1 VPNIPAISQ
10 LFESPAES
18 DSGVLAAAHPAI
30 EPTAGS
36 LRAFGHLSK
45 WAEMADGAYAKN
57 TQRAWRADW
66 RVFMEYC
73 ARANVHP
80 LPAAAETVREF
91 LLALHPLEDLPDGAK
106 PPRRAPA
113 TLRRYLAT
121 ITRIHRAAKLED
133 PCTSEAVKLAMR
145 AIARK
150 AGTRQRQAQPFG
162 WRALKEFFA
171 LEPVSLRDFRDRA
184 LVALAYDVLG
194 RTSEIAQVDVEHLER
209 EEEGNSTLLIPRSK
223 TDALGKGEHT
233 FVAEQTMEWIQ
244 AWLAAAGIKTGA
256 VFRVVQGHDQ
266 LGERLKPAAIAATLR
281 RAALKAGLGKAALEI
296 SGHSARVGASQD
308 MASVGMDTLAIMQAG
323 RWKDSRMPARYSAR
337 LNARR
342 GGMAKLAVRQGRE
355 RIPPTE

>member
-1 VPNIPAISQ
+1 MQSRPTAARVLVGDPRGVEPRQ
-10 LFESPAES
+10 
-18 DSGVLAAAHPAI
+18 VLAAMEEI
-30 EPTAGS
+30 G
-36 LRAFGHLSK
+36 R
-45 WAEMADGAYAKN
+45 WADLAEGAYSEN

-66 RVFMEYC
+66 RVFSAFC
-73 ARANVHP
+73 QLADSSP
-80 LPAAAETVREF
+80 LPATPETVRGF
-91 LLALHPLEDLPDGAK
+91 LLACHPLNDAEEGGLP

-133 PCTSEAVKLAMR
+133 PCRSEPVTLAMR
-145 AIARK
+145 TIARK

-171 LEPVSLRDFRDRA
+171 LEPVSLRDYRDRA

-194 RTSEIAQVDVEHLER
+194 RTNEIAQVDVEHLDR
-209 EEEGNSTLLIPRSK
+209 DDEGNSTLLIPRSK
-223 TDALGKGEHT
+223 GDVLGEGEHA
-233 FVAEQTMEWIQ
+233 FVAEQTMEWTK

-256 VFRVVQGHDQ
+256 VFRVVHGHHV

-281 RAALKAGLGKAALEI
+281 RAAMKAGLGRAALTI
-296 SGHSARVGASQD
+296 TGHSARVGASQD

-337 LNARR
+337 LNARK

-355 RIPPTE
+355 RAPSEE

>member
-1 VPNIPAISQ
+1 MGFLTEMQIAPTAPGALVGETAA
-10 LFESPAES
+10 AEARRA
-18 DSGVLAAAHPAI
+18 LAAMEEI
-30 EPTAGS
+30 G
-36 LRAFGHLSK
+36 R
-45 WAEMADGAYAKN
+45 WADLAAGAYSEN

-66 RVFMEYC
+66 RVFC
-73 ARANVHP
+73 AFCELAGASP
-80 LPAAAETVREF
+80 LPATPETVRMF
-91 LLALHPLEDLPDGAK
+91 LIACHPREDAEQGDP

-113 TLRRYLAT
+113 TLRRYLAS

-133 PCTSEAVKLAMR
+133 PCRSEPVTLAMR

-171 LEPVSLRDFRDRA
+171 LEPVSLRDYRDRA

-194 RTSEIAQVDVEHLER
+194 RTNEIAQVDVEHLELDDD
-209 EEEGNSTLLIPRSK
+209 GNATLLIPRSK
-223 TDALGKGEHT
+223 VDVLGEGEHA
-233 FVAEQTMEWIQ
+233 FVAEQTMEWTRS
-244 AWLAAAGIKTGA
+244 WLAAAGIKTGA
-256 VFRVVQGHDQ
+256 VFRVVQGHHE
-266 LGERLKPAAIAATLR
+266 LGERMKPAAIAATLR
-281 RAALKAGLGKAALEI
+281 RAAMKAGLGKSALTI

-342 GGMAKLAVRQGRE
+342 GGMAKLALRQGRD
-355 RIPPTE
+355 RVPPGE

>member
-1 VPNIPAISQ
+1 
-10 LFESPAES
+10 
-18 DSGVLAAAHPAI
+18 
-30 EPTAGS
+30 
-36 LRAFGHLSK
+36 
-45 WAEMADGAYAKN
+45 MAQGAYSEN

-66 RVFMEYC
+66 RVFCAYC
-73 ARANVHP
+73 QLVDATP
-80 LPAAAETVREF
+80 LPAQPETVRAF
-91 LLALHPLEDLPDGAK
+91 LLACHPLEDPEKGT
-106 PPRRAPA
+106 PPPSRRAPA

-133 PCTSEAVKLAMR
+133 PCRSEPVTLAMR

-150 AGTRQRQAQPFG
+150 AGTRQRQAPPFG

-171 LEPVSLRDFRDRA
+171 LEPVSLRDYRDRA

-194 RTSEIAQVDVEHLER
+194 RTNELAQVDVAHLER
-209 EEEGNSTLLIPRSK
+209 DDEGNSTLLIPRSK
-223 TDALGKGEHT
+223 TDALGEGEHA
-233 FVAEQTMEWIQ
+233 FVAEQTMEWIL

-256 VFRVVQGHDQ
+256 VFRVVRGHHELD
-266 LGERLKPAAIAATLR
+266 ERMKPAAIAATLR
-281 RAALKAGLGKAALEI
+281 RAALKSGLGRAALKI

-308 MASVGMDTLAIMQAG
+308 MANVGMDTLAIMQAG

-355 RIPPTE
+355 RASSEV